1 MLELFVL
8 NIQYSNILNNYILI
22 NLGKFLKNSI
32 KLLHYNYNIITLHNN
47 LSINIYDYDK
57 SKLYIIDLSFTI
69 LQFLC
74 QIIFKIYL

>member
-57 SKLYIIDLSFTI
+57 SKAVYHRFIFYNFTI
-69 LQFLC
+69 SVSNNF
-74 QIIFKIYL
+74 